1 VIDYRKEPIQTVRR
15 NHCSGCKKNKKNSVR
30 IILKKMR
37 MDADQAEYAERTY
50 DQYANLDFDPSPT
63 GIKTV
68 LESLS
73 RKKTQKPKA
82 RIRAPLCTRV
92 F

>member
-15 NHCSGCKKNKKNSVR
+15 NHCSGCKKNKKDSVR

-37 MDADQAEYAERTY
+37 MDDRILY
-50 DQYANLDFDPSPT
+50 PSPT

-68 LESLS
+68 LESLT
-73 RKKTQKPKA
+73 KENAKA
-82 RIRAPLCTRV
+82 KGADPSPFVDASILKSLEDSG
-92 F
+92 FIKGLYD